1 MDNIKYN
8 AAPVS
13 IIAKPDPVSLDQ
25 QAKYKQQ
32 GLTVTSNNTSII
44 PRNDAGSII
53 LQENS
58 QTNPLLIIEPVSTKI
73 TTDSILRVIDTQFQY
88 YSFPVSIRTTPTN
101 ASFDLP
107 DISLDL
113 ILDPVYARYKPSANY
128 KIAANDITNPG
139 LGNYGTISGILMD
152 TVVDGQ
158 SQTKVNSYYITKEI
172 KESGVDLQF
181 QVKLNH
187 RFDTNLAG
195 AKSPVRFSVIKQG
208 PDTELTLEFKG
219 PYDTENMGRYEVLN
233 TEISV
238 IITNE
243 EFNIGDYF
251 SIGAA
256 TDVNTPD
263 SYHTINSEQTYWVI
277 TNAAKD
283 VDEWNREI

>member
-88 YSFPVSIRTTPTN
+88 YSFPVSIRTTNTG

-107 DISLDL
+107 IAPIDFLP
-113 ILDPVYARYKPSANY
+113 DPIYARYKPSANA
-128 KIAANDITNPG
+128 KIGATG
-139 LGNYGTISGILMD
+139 EFSGILID
-152 TVVDGQ
+152 EVVEGDA
-158 SQTKVNSYYITKEI
+158 QTNINSYYITKAI
-172 KESGVDLQF
+172 KESGADIRF
-181 QVKLNH
+181 RVKINH
-187 RFDTNLAG
+187 RYDTPTVNSGGSTIA
-195 AKSPVRFSVIKQG
+195 FSIIKQG
-208 PDTELTLEFKG
+208 PDY
-219 PYDTENMGRYEVLN
+219 PLN
-233 TEISV
+233 RQYGQQYSSVGNRGDWGIIEPFEEWNTKFDV
-238 IITNE
+238 IIQNNE
-243 EFNIGDYF
+243 FEIGDYF
-251 SIGAA
+251 GIGALA
-256 TDVNTPD
+256 SEN
-263 SYHTINSEQTYWVI
+263 SEFIYQTINSEQTYWVI